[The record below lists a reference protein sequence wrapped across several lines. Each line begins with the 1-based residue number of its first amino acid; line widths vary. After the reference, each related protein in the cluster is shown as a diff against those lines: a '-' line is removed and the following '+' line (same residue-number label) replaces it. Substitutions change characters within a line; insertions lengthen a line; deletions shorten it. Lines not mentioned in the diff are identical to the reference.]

1 MENKKILIADDEQA
15 LLELYKS
22 IFEEANSYESSCNG
36 FFAVNIFNDGLY
48 LLEYFIKEYNLGH
61 RIPLCILDMKMHIM
75 NGLETARE
83 LRRIDGDVI
92 IVLITAYAH
101 ELSFEEIKESLN
113 ENIYYLK
120 KPFSHQE
127 LFCLVDSLVKS
138 WNKNDELNRYRNSLE
153 ELVVKRTE
161 EVLKV
166 NETLKE
172 EMAERIKTE
181 SLLLSTFDS
190 IDDIIVVIDRNMN
203 IVMSNWKAKEYMKE
217 RIIYKHCYKLLRN
230 LDEPCK
236 NCRVKE
242 IFNSGGSM
250 EFEYSDLIHGRTM
263 EIRDYPVFDKELNT
277 VLVVKF
283 IRDITEKVK
292 LQNQLLQSQKM
303 EALGTLAGGI
313 AHDFNN
319 ILGSIFINTELVMD
333 DIGEDIKS
341 RKNLEEILIA
351 ANRAT
356 DLVRQILSFTRK
368 KEYQLKPVLLSPVI
382 KEALKLIRA
391 TLPSTIEI
399 KQHIDSS
406 GVIMGDPSHI
416 HQILMNLC
424 TNAFYAMKEN
434 GGILTVS
441 LDDIFINSEEMALYE
456 NLKEGPHI
464 KLSVS
469 DTGYGIDSSIK
480 ERIFEPYFTTKRA
493 GDGTGLG
500 LSVVSG
506 IIQAYR
512 GEIKVFS
519 HPGEGSVFHVYF
531 PAVVSEREKID
542 EKSVMVKGGKE
553 TLLLVDDEEF
563 ILHGMKDMLEKL
575 GYNIV
580 ATTNS
585 AEALNMF
592 QAEPDRF
599 DLIITDQ
606 TMPELP
612 GHKLVGEIMQIR
624 PDLPVILCTGFSDII
639 NSDNYRSAGIR
650 EFLMKPVNI
659 KTLAGIIRKLLDERE
674 VVRLYDKDSADR

>member
-1 MENKKILIADDEQA
+1 MRNKKILIADDDKE

-22 IFEEANSYESSCNG
+22 IFEEANSYEVSDN
-36 FFAVNIFNDGLY
+36 FFAVISFNDGLY
-48 LLEYFIKEYNLGH
+48 LLEYFMKEYNLGN
-61 RIPLCILDMKMHIM
+61 RIPLCILDMKMNIM

-83 LRRIDGDVI
+83 LRRIDRDVI

-101 ELSFEEIKESLN
+101 ELSFEEIKESLK

-138 WNKNDELNRYRNSLE
+138 WNKNEELNKYHNSLE

-161 EVLKV
+161 ELLKV

-172 EMAERIKTE
+172 EIAGRIKTE

-190 IDDIIVVIDRNMN
+190 IDDMIVVIDRNMN
-203 IVMSNWKAKEYMKE
+203 VVMSNWKAKEYMKE
-217 RIIYKHCYKLLRN
+217 RILHKHCYKLLRN
-230 LDEPCK
+230 LDSPCK
-236 NCRVKE
+236 DCRVKKM
-242 IFNSGGSM
+242 FSSGGNM
-250 EFEYSDLIHGRTM
+250 EFEYSDMLQGRTM
-263 EIRDYPVFDKELNT
+263 EIRGYPVFDKELNT
-277 VLVVKF
+277 VMVVQF
-283 IRDITEKVK
+283 IRDITEKLK

-333 DIGEDIKS
+333 DAGENKKI

-351 ANRAT
+351 ASRAT
-356 DLVRQILSFTRK
+356 ELVRQILSFTRK
-368 KEYQLKPVLLSPVI
+368 REYQLKPLQVSPLV

-399 KQHIDSS
+399 RQNIDSS

-424 TNAFYAMKEN
+424 TNAFYAMKEH
-434 GGILTVS
+434 GGILTIS
-441 LDDIFINSEEMALYE
+441 LNDMCINSEDISLYE
-456 NLKEGPHI
+456 NLTAGPYV
-464 KLSVS
+464 KLSVG

-500 LSVVSG
+500 LSVVMG
-506 IIQAYR
+506 IVQSYR

-519 HPGEGSVFHVYF
+519 QPGQGSVFHIYF
-531 PAVVSEREKID
+531 PAVVAEGD
-542 EKSVMVKGGKE
+542 KSYEQPDMVKGGKE
-553 TLLLVDDEEF
+553 TILLVDDEEF
-563 ILHGMKDMLEKL
+563 ILYGMKEMLEKF

-585 AEALNMF
+585 REALNMF
-592 QAEPDRF
+592 QAEPETF

-612 GHKLVGEIMQIR
+612 GHKLVGEIMQLK
-624 PDLPVILCTGFSDII
+624 PDIPVILCTGFSDII
-639 NSDNYRSAGIR
+639 NSDNYWSAGIK

-659 KTLAGIIRKLLDERE
+659 KALVGIIRKLLDEKE
-674 VVRLYDKDSADR
+674 KGELYGKDSFDR

>member
-1 MENKKILIADDEQA
+1 MKNKKILIADDDKE

-22 IFEEANSYESSCNG
+22 IFEEANSYEGSDN
-36 FFAVNIFNDGLY
+36 FFAVISFNDGLY
-48 LLEYFIKEYNLGH
+48 LLEYFMKEYNLGN
-61 RIPLCILDMKMHIM
+61 RIPLCILDMKMNIM

-101 ELSFEEIKESLN
+101 ELSFEEIKESLK

-138 WNKNDELNRYRNSLE
+138 WNKNEELNKYHNSLE

-161 EVLKV
+161 ELLKV

-172 EMAERIKTE
+172 EIAGRIKTE

-190 IDDIIVVIDRNMN
+190 IDDMIVVIDRNMN

-217 RIIYKHCYKLLRN
+217 RILHKHCYKLLRN
-230 LDEPCK
+230 LDRPCK
-236 NCRVKE
+236 DCRVRE
-242 IFNSGGSM
+242 MFASGGNM
-250 EFEYSDLIHGRTM
+250 EFEYSDMLQGRTM
-263 EIRDYPVFDKELNT
+263 EIRGYPVFDKELNT
-277 VLVVKF
+277 VMVVQF

-333 DIGEDIKS
+333 DAVENNKIQ
-341 RKNLEEILIA
+341 KNLEEILIA

-356 DLVRQILSFTRK
+356 ELVRQILAFTRK
-368 KEYQLKPVLLSPVI
+368 REYQLKPLQVSPLV

-399 KQHIDSS
+399 RQNIDSS

-424 TNAFYAMKEN
+424 TNAFYAMKEH
-434 GGILTVS
+434 GGILTIS
-441 LDDIFINSEEMALYE
+441 LNDMCINSEDISLYE
-456 NLKEGPHI
+456 NLTAGPYV
-464 KLSVS
+464 KLSVG

-500 LSVVSG
+500 LSVVMG
-506 IIQAYR
+506 IVQSYR

-519 HPGEGSVFHVYF
+519 QPGQGSVFHIYF
-531 PAVVSEREKID
+531 PAVVAEGDKFYEQPD
-542 EKSVMVKGGKE
+542 MVKGGKE
-553 TLLLVDDEEF
+553 TILLVDDEEF
-563 ILHGMKDMLEKL
+563 ILYGMKEMLEKF

-585 AEALNMF
+585 REALNMF
-592 QAEPDRF
+592 QAEPETF

-612 GHKLVGEIMQIR
+612 GHKLIGEIMQLK
-624 PDLPVILCTGFSDII
+624 PDIPVILCTGFSDII
-639 NSDNYRSAGIR
+639 NSDNYWSAGIR

-659 KTLAGIIRKLLDERE
+659 KTLVGIIRKLIDEKE
-674 VVRLYDKDSADR
+674 KGELYGKDSFDR

>member
-1 MENKKILIADDEQA
+1 MENKNILIADDDKL

-22 IFEEANSYESSCNG
+22 IFEEANSYEASGNG
-36 FFAVNIFNDGLY
+36 FTVNIFNDGLY
-48 LLEYFIKEYNLGH
+48 LLDYFMKEYNLGH
-61 RIPLCILDMKMHIM
+61 RMPICILDMKMNIM
-75 NGLETARE
+75 NGLDTARE
-83 LRRIDGDVI
+83 LRRIDRDVI

-101 ELSFEEIKESLN
+101 ELSFEEIKESLK

-138 WNKNDELNRYRNSLE
+138 WNKNEELNRYHNSLE

-161 EVLKV
+161 ELLNV

-172 EMAERIKTE
+172 EMAGRIKTE

-190 IDDIIVVIDRNMN
+190 IDDMIVVIDRNMN

-217 RIIYKHCYKLLRN
+217 RIIHKHCYKLLRN

-236 NCRVKE
+236 DCRVKE
-242 IFNSGGSM
+242 MFNSCDNM
-250 EFEYSDLIHGRTM
+250 EFEYSDMLQGKTM
-263 EIRDYPVFDKELNT
+263 EIRAYPVFDKELNT
-277 VLVVKF
+277 VMVVKF
-283 IRDITEKVK
+283 IRDITEKIK

-319 ILGSIFINTELVMD
+319 ILGSIIINTELVMD
-333 DIGEDIKS
+333 DVGEDIKL
-341 RKNLEEILIA
+341 RKSLDEILIA

-356 DLVRQILSFTRK
+356 ELVKQILSFTRK
-368 KEYQLKPVLLSPVI
+368 KEYQLKHVQVRPVI
-382 KEALKLIRA
+382 EEALKLIRA
-391 TLPSTIEI
+391 TIPSTIEI
-399 KQHIDSS
+399 IQNINSS
-406 GVIMGDPSHI
+406 GVIMGAPSHV

-424 TNAFYAMKEN
+424 TNAFYAMKEK
-434 GGILTVS
+434 GGILTIS
-441 LDDIFINSEEMALYE
+441 LDDIFINSDDVSLYE
-456 NLKEGPHI
+456 NLKPGHHV

-469 DTGYGIDSSIK
+469 DTGYGIDPSIK

-500 LSVVSG
+500 LSVVMG

-512 GEIKVFS
+512 GEVKVVS
-519 HPGEGSVFHVYF
+519 KPGEGSAFHIYF
-531 PAVVSEREKID
+531 PAVPAERKQVD
-542 EKSVMVKGGKE
+542 EKTAMIKGGKE
-553 TLLLVDDEEF
+553 TILLVDDEDF
-563 ILHGMKDMLEKL
+563 IVNGMKDMLEKL

-585 AEALNMF
+585 VEALHMF
-592 QAEPDRF
+592 QTEPDRF

-612 GHKLVGEIMQIR
+612 GHKLVGEIMQIK
-624 PDLPVILCTGFSDII
+624 PDIPVILCTGFSDII
-639 NSDNYRSAGIR
+639 NSDNYWSIGIR

-659 KTLAGIIRKLLDERE
+659 KTLSGIIRKLLDERE
-674 VVRLYDKDSADR
+674 VVKSYGTDSFDR